1 MVNHSQDKDHF
12 LKVAIKRIQE
22 TQTFEDELKEATEL
36 NSILF
41 TQNQELE
48 AKLPKESQLKDGKLL
63 LPFYFDN
70 WLTSE

>member
-48 AKLPKESQLKDGKLL
+48 AKL
-63 LPFYFDN
+63 
-70 WLTSE
+70 T

>member
-1 MVNHSQDKDHF
+1 
-12 LKVAIKRIQE
+12 VAIKRIQE

-48 AKLPKESQLKDGKLL
+48 AKLTKESQLKDGKLL